1 MSALRARLGAVRRRL
16 RKLDAARRAMR
27 IMVPVLVPMK
37 AKRSAHLLYAA
48 VLDGQTVN
56 LHAELPASAGTPQSA
71 EIVVGSGRSSH
82 AVPARIRTDRD
93 GRVLVDAAVL
103 LGSEVGGVPVTP
115 GRWKLRL
122 RTNAGRSSRS
132 LPLMLADVPPAYEGG
147 ATGPMAFSP
156 VTGSRHRIVRSA
168 TGEARIICSAP
179 KAGVEVIQLHI
190 GHSGI
195 QVEFRVLGMQAG
207 GAWCE
212 FAASGRRITAWP
224 AEVEPGVWRVAV
236 PLSEMAPGG
245 DRSEHWDVLLCSE
258 GRRSVRV
265 ARKLH
270 DVRDPQQVFAARK
283 IVVAPGPENLIM
295 VESRYTAAGNLRFT
309 CSTAAG

>member
-16 RKLDAARRAMR
+16 LKLNAARRAWR
-27 IMVPVLVPMK
+27 ILVPVLLPMRS
-37 AKRSAHLLYAA
+37 KRSAYLLYAA

-56 LHAELPASAGTPQSA
+56 LHAELPESAGTPDSA
-71 EIVVGSGRSSH
+71 EIVLRNGRDRY
-82 AVPARIRTDRD
+82 AVPARLQTDRD
-93 GRVLVDAAVL
+93 GRVLMDAAVL

-122 RTNAGRSSRS
+122 RTSAGRTSRN
-132 LPLMLADVPPAYEGG
+132 LPLMLAGMPSVYDGG
-147 ATGPMAFSP
+147 ATGPMVFSP
-156 VTGSRHRIVRSA
+156 VTGRRHRIVRSA

-179 KAGVEVIQLHI
+179 KPGVEVVQLHI

-195 QVEFRVLGMQAG
+195 QVDFRVLGMQAG

-212 FAASGRRITAWP
+212 FVASGRRITAWP
-224 AEVEPGVWRVAV
+224 AEVEPGVWRVTV
-236 PLSEMAPGG
+236 PLSEMTPAG
-245 DRSEHWDVLLCSE
+245 DRNEHWDVLFCSE

-270 DVRDPQQVFAARK
+270 DVRDPRQIFATRR

>member
-1 MSALRARLGAVRRRL
+1 MSALRSRLGAVRRRL
-16 RKLDAARRAMR
+16 LKLNAARRAWHLL
-27 IMVPVLVPMK
+27 VPVLFPMRS
-37 AKRSAHLLYAA
+37 KRSALLLYAA

-56 LHAELPASAGTPQSA
+56 LHAELPDSAGTPESA
-71 EIVVGSGRSSH
+71 EIVLGSGRDRH
-82 AVPARIRTDRD
+82 AVPARIRTDRE
-93 GRVLVDAAVL
+93 GRVVMDAAIL
-103 LGSEVGGVPVTP
+103 LGAEVGGVPVTP

-122 RTNAGRSSRS
+122 RTSTGRSSRN
-132 LPLMLADVPPAYEGG
+132 LPLMLTSLPAVHEGG
-147 ATGPMAFSP
+147 ATGPMTFSP
-156 VTGSRHRIVRSA
+156 VTGRRHRIVRSA

-179 KAGVEVIQLHI
+179 KPGVEVVQLHI

-195 QVEFRVLGMQAG
+195 QVDFRVLGMKAE

-224 AEVEPGVWRVAV
+224 AETEPGVWRVGV
-236 PLSEMAPGG
+236 PLSEMSPGG
-245 DRSEHWDVLLCSE
+245 DRNEHWDVLFCSE

-270 DVRDPQQVFAARK
+270 DVRDPRQVFAARR

>member
-1 MSALRARLGAVRRRL
+1 MSGLRAGLGAVRRRL
-16 RKLDAARRAMR
+16 LKLNAARRAWR
-27 IMVPVLVPMK
+27 LMVPVLVPRR
-37 AKRSAHLLYAA
+37 AKRSALLLYAA

-56 LHAELPASAGTPQSA
+56 LHAELPVTAGIPDSA
-71 EIVVGSGRSSH
+71 EIVLGSGRNRY

-103 LGSEVGGVPVTP
+103 LGAEMGGAPVTP

-122 RTNAGRSSRS
+122 RTRAGRSSRN
-132 LPLMLADVPPAYEGG
+132 LPLMLSGPPSVYEGG

-156 VTGSRHRIVRSA
+156 VTGRRHRIVRSA

-179 KAGVEVIQLHI
+179 KPGVEVVHLHI

-195 QVEFRVLGMQAG
+195 QVDFRVLGIKAED
-207 GAWCE
+207 AWCE

-224 AEVEPGVWRVAV
+224 AETEPGVWRVGV
-236 PLSEMAPGG
+236 PLSEMTPAGH
-245 DRSEHWDVLLCSE
+245 RNEHWDMLFCSE

-270 DVRDPQQVFAARK
+270 DVRDPQRVFAARR